1 MSSQSFQQVIA
12 RQIAAGAL
20 FNAYTT
26 AKTVINAQALA
37 TIPPNYLE
45 PGKLL
50 RITVH
55 GAISNLVTAQPTF
68 TFQVMMGPIVVWSSG
83 AISTTTTAHTL
94 IPFTLEILLR
104 VDSVGP
110 STTAKFLAQGTLVS
124 SVFLVSGSAG
134 DLTGTMASLLC
145 PNTAPAVGTGF
156 DSTIANILDFW
167 VGIGTNN
174 SGNGV
179 QIYNYLVE
187 DLSV

>member
-1 MSSQSFQQVIA
+1 MASQSFQQTIA

-20 FNAYTT
+20 LNTYTT
-26 AKTVINAQALA
+26 AKSVINPQALA

-50 RITVH
+50 RLTVH
-55 GAISNLVTAQPTF
+55 GAISNLITAQPTF
-68 TFQVMMGPIVVWSSG
+68 TFQVMMGSIVVHTSG
-83 AISTTTTAHTL
+83 AILTTNVAHTL
-94 IPFTLEILLR
+94 IPFTYEALLR
-104 VDSVGP
+104 VDSVG
-110 STTAKFLAQGTLVS
+110 SGTSAKLLAQGKLTGMMFV
-124 SVFLVSGSAG
+124 VSGNVADPTSGAG
-134 DLTGTMASLLC
+134 VIMC

-167 VGIGTNN
+167 VGISASN